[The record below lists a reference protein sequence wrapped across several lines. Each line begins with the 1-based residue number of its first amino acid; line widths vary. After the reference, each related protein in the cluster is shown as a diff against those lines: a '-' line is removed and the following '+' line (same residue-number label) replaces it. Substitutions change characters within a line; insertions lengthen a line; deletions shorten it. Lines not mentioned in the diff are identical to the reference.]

1 MDRAQEL
8 QTMPFGERR
17 MYARSLGIDVARKQV
32 KDLIVEIIQEEEM
45 RKAKKEV
52 VIEAAPTLEK
62 TSTPVSQE
70 CVKVESSVGVDE
82 AIQASQ
88 KDEVF
93 SFNEKVEQVLIGL
106 FDRVT
111 ALERKNTEM
120 EFELDVTKSRLEE
133 VRELLPKVS
142 SLEDDIS
149 SAFLHIS
156 KIFVEIGWHSQEA
169 DPVNSISKYPL
180 PFAKEKTDGTEVS
193 SVEAKEG
200 DSKYPPIKVIQDMRL
215 SDLKKVAASI
225 ATDKGESLPPNI
237 QTKKQFLEYVIF
249 GLSALQ
255 EEGK

>member
-1 MDRAQEL
+1 
-8 QTMPFGERR
+8 

-45 RKAKKEV
+45 RKSKKEV

-62 TSTPVSQE
+62 TSTLVSQE
-70 CVKVESSVGVDE
+70 CVEVESSVGVDE

-88 KDEVF
+88 KDEVL

-120 EFELDVTKSRLEE
+120 EFELDATKSRLEE
-133 VRELLPKVS
+133 VREFLPKVS
-142 SLEDDIS
+142 SLEDEMS
-149 SAFLHIS
+149 CAFSHIS
-156 KIFVEIGWHSQEA
+156 KIFAEIGWIPQGV
-169 DPVNSISKYPL
+169 DPVEVIQEQSVPL
-180 PFAKEKTDGTEVS
+180 VKEKKDDTDVLP
-193 SVEAKEG
+193 VESG

-249 GLSALQ
+249 GLSSLQ